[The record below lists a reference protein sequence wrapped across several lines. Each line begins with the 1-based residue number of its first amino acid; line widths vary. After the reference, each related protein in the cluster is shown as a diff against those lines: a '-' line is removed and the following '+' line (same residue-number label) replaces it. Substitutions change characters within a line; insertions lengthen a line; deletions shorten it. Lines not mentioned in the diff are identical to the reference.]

1 MDELIVAYIESKKL
15 TPEMTDTVFKAF
27 RVMEAFEVQDIYTN
41 LIDWLVMEQNE
52 TPETIYDG
60 FFDLIHRKLN
70 VIVDK
75 HRISLDPDILMRDKV
90 DLLDA
95 LYRFMYLE
103 NYDTIYACLNST
115 EPDDVQ
121 FCKVI
126 ALLTDNNET
135 EWMSKIVYISES
147 SVDLM
152 RKFVKSKVSDKE
164 DDIDLDTI
172 DKIHANLS
180 MFSKCFG
187 SENLANQLTI
197 AGVAIGASF
206 AAYYQIIHDVFDDLP
221 PADLAMNLL
230 GVFML
235 TPEGSGDLLKLFRD
249 NIELVTTDLKKIGE
263 TEIAYQKLIDQLK
276 IITGVQ
282 NAANR
287 LP

>member
-27 RVMEAFEVQDIYTN
+27 RVLEAFEFPDIYSD
-41 LIDWLVMEQNE
+41 LIDWLVLDQAE

-60 FFDLIHRKLN
+60 FFDLINRKLN
-70 VIVDK
+70 RLVDM
-75 HRISLDPDILMRDKV
+75 HRIGLDPDILMRDKV

-95 LYRFMYLE
+95 LQRFMHLE

-115 EPDDVQ
+115 EPNDVQ

-126 ALLTDNNET
+126 ALLTSDHET
-135 EWMSKIVYISES
+135 EWASKITFISDS
-147 SVDLM
+147 AVDLM
-152 RKFVKSKVSDKE
+152 RDFVANKVSDKK
-164 DDIDLDTI
+164 DDIDLETM

-206 AAYYQIIHDVFDDLP
+206 AAYYRIIHDVFDDLS
-221 PADLAMNLL
+221 PAEIAINML

-249 NIELVTTDLKKIGE
+249 NIELVTTDLTKIGQ